1 MYPYVSSC
9 HIKIGLYMKN
19 AHLKF
24 CLVFSLAIAIISCKD
39 TQKKEVEV
47 VKEEVAL
54 DSTDLALLELDLPEG
69 FEIKVFAR
77 GVDGA
82 RSMAMGDNGTLFVG
96 TRNESTVYAIQDTDG
111 DYIADNVIVLDT
123 MAVPNGI
130 AMRNGDLYV
139 AQVGSLWKYPNI
151 ENQLGGTLTKE
162 LIYDDYPTEFH
173 HGWKYIAF
181 GPDDKLY
188 VPVGAPCNIC
198 DSTNEDER
206 FATITRMDPD
216 GGNREIYARGVRN
229 SVGFT
234 WHPET
239 GDMWFTDNGRDMLG
253 DDTPPCELN
262 HITEAGQHFGYPYCH
277 GGIVKDPE
285 FGDQHP
291 CSDYVA
297 PALQLGAHVAPLAIK
312 FYTATMFP
320 PEYQGKAF
328 VAEHGSWNRSE
339 KVGYRIMMVDVK
351 DGDVVESKPF
361 IDGWLNDATQK
372 ASGRPVD
379 ILWLKDG
386 SMLISDDYGDAIY
399 RVTYSDTSVASR

>member
-1 MYPYVSSC
+1 MS
-9 HIKIGLYMKN
+9 MKKN
-19 AHLKF
+19 SNFLRLGFATA
-24 CLVFSLAIAIISCKD
+24 LVFTILSCKQ
-39 TQKKEVEV
+39 TKKSEIEV
-47 VKEEVAL
+47 VKQEAVL
-54 DSTDLALLELDLPEG
+54 DSTDLALLELTLPDG

-96 TRNESTVYAIQDTDG
+96 TRNENTVYAIQDTNG
-111 DYIADNVIVLDT
+111 DYVADKVMVLDT
-123 MAVPNGI
+123 MQVPNGI
-130 AMRNGDLYV
+130 AIRNGDLYV
-139 AQVGSLWKYPNI
+139 AQVGSLWKYPAI
-151 ENQLGGTLTKE
+151 EDNLKGTPIKQLV
-162 LIYDDYPTEFH
+162 YDDYPTEFH

-198 DSTNEDER
+198 NRTDEDER

-216 GGNREIYARGVRN
+216 GSNREIYAKGVRN

-234 WHPET
+234 WHPES

-253 DDTPPCELN
+253 DDIPPCELN
-262 HITEAGQHFGYPYCH
+262 HVTEAGQHFGYPFCH
-277 GGIVKDPE
+277 GGIIKDPE
-285 FGDQHP
+285 FGDEHP
-291 CSDYVA
+291 CSDFVS

-312 FYTATMFP
+312 FYTGSMFP
-320 PEYQGKAF
+320 KEYQGKAF
-328 VAEHGSWNRSE
+328 IAEHGSWNRSK
-339 KVGYRIMMVDVK
+339 KVGYRIMMVT
-351 DGDVVESKPF
+351 VENGEASDSIPF
-361 IDGWLNDATQK
+361 IDGWLNEEAQE

-399 RVTYSDTSVASR
+399 RVTYSDTALPIK